1 MKTQNTQDAMKKSHA
16 IIAAENVD
24 LTLKSRAGPIKI
36 LKRVSLAVAH
46 GESVGVIGRS
56 GSGKSSLL
64 SVLAGLERPTAG
76 EVVSDRR
83 VLNEMNEDALAQ
95 FRLTTIGFIFQAF
108 HLIPTMTALE
118 NAALPLELAGELDAF
133 EKASVMLERVGLD
146 DRLDHH
152 PDQLSGGEQQRVA
165 IVRALIAAPPVLL
178 ADEPTGNLDSAAAA
192 LVTAMLFDLRRE
204 TGSAL
209 VLVTHDHELAA
220 RCDRV
225 VTIEDGRLFEGQ
237 KIEAAE

>member
-1 MKTQNTQDAMKKSHA
+1 MKKSHA